1 MALKPSQLAFEKSL
15 LEERLRYVKRL
26 KEDLEQEGGATSQ
39 TVGAY
44 TSIIDGEGGR
54 KLCRKG
60 LCCSSTWFGLGR
72 HAWCNLETLRLT
84 CC

>member
-26 KEDLEQEGGATSQ
+26 KEDLEQEGGTTSQ

-44 TSIIDGEGGR
+44 TSVIDGEGGGN
-54 KLCRKG
+54 LCSRG

-72 HAWCNLETLRLT
+72 HAWCSLETLRLT